1 MKNSIK
7 VRNPKP
13 LFDIISIA
21 QTKDLIQQYNGVI
34 NEKTSTGSKKY
45 YLLTNGNTIMLDK
58 YEPAYLFTNKTNLKR
73 FTQDRFKRIFDW
85 EEPKHGFYIVD
96 NNRLPCIVFFQKDF
110 DKLMSLGK
118 IEAFN
123 NSLDNN
129 DVFLIKN
136 TNEIIRKEYNY
147 YVLFNTVDDYVLSI
161 ENDNK
166 NTRRTA
172 HLLDGLNPY
181 CDKFPDYVEYLI
193 NEKLCSLIAITS
205 EQIKYERSY
214 LFKLTELVY
223 RDIIDFQRMLQLFIP
238 LLAYVGKYI
247 CINYGA
253 KWSMCYSEE
262 FDIWEPNLEMPDGV
276 IVNIIVKI
284 FEIIDSNDDYT
295 STIGHAAI
303 LTKYKPLSR

>member
-21 QTKDLIQQYNGVI
+21 QAEDLIQQYNGVI

-45 YLLTNGNTIMLDK
+45 YLLTNGNTLMLDK

-73 FTQDRFKRIFDW
+73 FSQYRFKRIFDW
-85 EEPKHGFYIVD
+85 EEPIHGFYIVGD
-96 NNRLPCIVFFQKDF
+96 NMLPCIVFYQKDF

-118 IEAFN
+118 IEAFS

-129 DVFLIKN
+129 DVFLIRN
-136 TNEIIRKEYNY
+136 TNEVIYTYNNH
-147 YVLFNTVDDYVLSI
+147 YVLFNTTNDYTLYI
-161 ENDNK
+161 NNK
-166 NTRRTA
+166 KYTRRTA

-205 EQIKYERSY
+205 EQIKYERGY

-276 IVNIIVKI
+276 TINIIVKI